1 MTTFEATQWS
11 CPLSMCGYEQGTTAC
26 HSCLQTYR
34 QHLFNTKFF
43 SGGLWPAWNMW
54 DSRRGDRE
62 GTINWN
68 VACKLV
74 IEDFALPQYSTP
86 IFEWSE
92 NPPPLPG
99 YGIKTRH
106 IFVIQDKEHV
116 LKSAVWAK
124 LFYAILSTN
133 TLDMGIRLGI
143 SDDTLF
149 YNKLLSQRTAKC
161 FIFIWA

>member
-1 MTTFEATQWS
+1 M
-11 CPLSMCGYEQGTTAC
+11 
-26 HSCLQTYR
+26 
-34 QHLFNTKFF
+34 FF

-143 SDDTLF
+143 SDKAWYAETMHLQNVRLVYGKMPMSQIVSKWF
-149 YNKLLSQRTAKC
+149 KIKLTSLLKFWMSVT
-161 FIFIWA
+161 